1 MNKQKHLTLTS
12 RITIETMLN
21 KGDSFKSIGRFLNKD
36 CTTISKEVKNHICFE
51 KSGAYGRAFND
62 CRLAFLH
69 QCSAQMVCRECS
81 FRKGLLCWSCGNV
94 LLPVS
99 STKSI
104 SAPDFPGRP
113 MYATAVRPAIN
124 ALWKNIS
131 IRLPMLKKSM
141 NWSEANPEPVL
152 PSPQRS

>member
-36 CTTISKEVKNHICFE
+36 CTTISKEVKIT
-51 KSGAYGRAFND
+51 
-62 CRLAFLH
+62 
-69 QCSAQMVCRECS
+69 SAL
-81 FRKGLLCWSCGNV
+81 KKAGLMAGHSTTAVSPFCISALLKWYVENVPFAKAGSASPAANV

-99 STKSI
+99 STNSI